1 MTNDEDMTELLSGF
15 SISVRSE
22 YLDIW
27 EAGKAGSAICEVIA
41 TKAMRIQRDSE
52 NSMNY
57 SFSYFVAVFQDGL
70 LDYLRVKADMSAAV
84 LLIITRI
91 DIFITDDQFNIY
103 TCVLYNHQ
111 NFNAFSLST
120 AH

>member
-1 MTNDEDMTELLSGF
+1 
-15 SISVRSE
+15 
-22 YLDIW
+22 
-27 EAGKAGSAICEVIA
+27 VIA